1 MQAEV
6 ADKCLSSLPQSGLA
20 LEVAQYYYTLQVY
33 CTLQPY
39 PLPRP
44 ASVYLHLPSR
54 VCQLVLHHLAA
65 HPEQEWPAGVTAVKP
80 LLLQCCAK
88 LEDWNQAQALQ
99 RLAPGVD
106 VNRFASDTEYKRET
120 ILGLAM

>member
-1 MQAEV
+1 M
-6 ADKCLSSLPQSGLA
+6 
-20 LEVAQYYYTLQVY
+20 AQYYYALQVY
-33 CTLQPY
+33 CTLRPS

-44 ASVYLHLPSR
+44 ASVYLHNPRR
-54 VCQLVLHHLAA
+54 VSQLVLHHLAA
-65 HPEQEWPAGVTAVKP
+65 HPEKEWPAGVEAVKP
-80 LLLQCCAK
+80 LLLQCRAH

-106 VNRFASDTEYKRET
+106 VDRFASDAEYKRET